1 MLIDTIV
8 FGLLLFAI
16 YKGYKRGLIIA
27 VFSFVAFVVG
37 IAAAVKFS
45 AIVAGWLGTQ
55 VSAGAQWLPMLSFA
69 IVFIGVALAVRFGA
83 TLLEKTVQ
91 FAMLGWVNKL
101 GGILFYGLLYGLI
114 CSALLFYAKQLQVIN
129 EATFAQSKTYP
140 ILEPYA
146 QTLVNG
152 IGEVIPI
159 FKNLF
164 NELSQFFDKI
174 KT

>member
-55 VSAGAQWLPMLSFA
+55 VSAGAQWLPMLS
-69 IVFIGVALAVRFGA
+69 
-83 TLLEKTVQ
+83 
-91 FAMLGWVNKL
+91 
-101 GGILFYGLLYGLI
+101 
-114 CSALLFYAKQLQVIN
+114 
-129 EATFAQSKTYP
+129 
-140 ILEPYA
+140 
-146 QTLVNG
+146 
-152 IGEVIPI
+152 
-159 FKNLF
+159 
-164 NELSQFFDKI
+164 
-174 KT
+174 